1 MMRLLLFL
9 AVTTMLLCG
18 CISPRADQTRFYI
31 LAPAPSA
38 PTVIPVERD
47 KVFLVGLRV
56 TSAEYLRTKQ
66 MIVELGPNVLR
77 LSAENVWEETPQAGF
92 ARILSQSLAR
102 TLPNCQLVPLPS
114 GLTNQP
120 EFVLQIELLSLQG
133 RLKPKSEAEVS
144 AELRILD
151 ASSRLVERAELR
163 QASPWIPANG
173 SDGYAALAAAE
184 SRAVADLA
192 DAIGQKILA
201 CHQQFSGR

>member
-1 MMRLLLFL
+1 
-9 AVTTMLLCG
+9 
-18 CISPRADQTRFYI
+18 
-31 LAPAPSA
+31 
-38 PTVIPVERD
+38 VERD

-77 LSAENVWEETPQAGF
+77 LSAETVWEETPQAGF

-120 EFVLQIELLSLQG
+120 EFVLQIELLSLHG